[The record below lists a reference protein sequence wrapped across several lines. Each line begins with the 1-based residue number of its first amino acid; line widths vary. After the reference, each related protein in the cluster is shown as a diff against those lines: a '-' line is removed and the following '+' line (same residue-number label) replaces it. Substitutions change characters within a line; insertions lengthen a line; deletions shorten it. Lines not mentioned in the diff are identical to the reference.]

1 MIASI
6 LQKIHEADSLSFSNS
21 TLSQCN
27 GSLYGVHMVTTG
39 QSREERG
46 VVGEMTHILMKAHN
60 DFSPPVLILHE
71 AKPNVVDFS
80 CRKSSYTAE
89 MTISL

>member
-46 VVGEMTHILMKAHN
+46 VVRGDDTHFN
-60 DFSPPVLILHE
+60 E
-71 AKPNVVDFS
+71 
-80 CRKSSYTAE
+80 SSQ
-89 MTISL
+89 